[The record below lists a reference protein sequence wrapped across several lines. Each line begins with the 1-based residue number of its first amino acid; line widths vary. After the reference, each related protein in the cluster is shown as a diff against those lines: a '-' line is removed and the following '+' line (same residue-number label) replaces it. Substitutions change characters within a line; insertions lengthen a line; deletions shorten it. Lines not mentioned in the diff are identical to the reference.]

1 MYRLIKI
8 QNTDKDGQDLMLGSI
23 CTCEGNPRASKWRVE
38 DDVEVWKKKK
48 NGQRKAIDIILRTG
62 IGEYWYCCGI
72 YSDGAG
78 HGYITGANVW
88 CPVAAWGP
96 GHGI

>member
-1 MYRLIKI
+1 
-8 QNTDKDGQDLMLGSI
+8 MLGSI

-38 DDVEVWKKKK
+38 DIEVWKKLI
-48 NGQRKAIDIILRTG
+48 RAMIDIILRTG

-72 YSDGAG
+72 YNDGAG

-96 GHGI
+96 EYVNEN

>member
-1 MYRLIKI
+1 M
-8 QNTDKDGQDLMLGSI
+8 T
-23 CTCEGNPRASKWRVE
+23 
-38 DDVEVWKKKK
+38 KKK
-48 NGQRKAIDIILRTG
+48 QSSQESDIILRTG

-96 GHGI
+96 TDNLRIQKKINSTRRRRHFSVEAGA